1 MLQRSLTKVV
11 HRSITLKVIQSI
23 TEASHENS
31 FLKILTKGLLDSIYL
46 MQSEFSLF
54 LYFVEYAFYTT
65 LVESEKSEK

>member
-31 FLKILTKGLLDSIYL
+31 FLKILTQGLFDSIKI
-46 MQSEFSLF
+46 QSEKFSSFLHIFLF
-54 LYFVEYAFYTT
+54 
-65 LVESEKSEK
+65 

>member
-31 FLKILTKGLLDSIYL
+31 FLKILTQGLLDSIYL
-46 MQSEFSLF
+46 MQSEKFSLF
-54 LYFVEYAFYTT
+54 LYFVKYAFYTT
-65 LVESEKSEK
+65 LVES